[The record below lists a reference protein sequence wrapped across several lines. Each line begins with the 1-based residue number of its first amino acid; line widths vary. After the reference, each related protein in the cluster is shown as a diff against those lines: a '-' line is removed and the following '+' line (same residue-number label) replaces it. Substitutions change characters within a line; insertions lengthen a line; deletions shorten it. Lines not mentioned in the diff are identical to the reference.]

1 MDGFSR
7 LDGDR
12 CSVIALGRAYGL
24 VEGRLVRGSGYGPTQ
39 EDVDFEGAIMSSAH
53 YDFPVAVSQLKM
65 PDSRDQQ
72 VARSAKWLLE
82 QPGGSIVIVTPQKQ
96 VHGGVL
102 SGLIGRP
109 GVTHVSWR
117 GLSSSAF
124 AGHRVIYA
132 WPDRK
137 HLQDLW
143 DVEADALVVVEWGE
157 PETAEWIEDAN
168 PVRLLPG
175 ETIAPSAD
183 STVTDVAPLPN
194 GIDGILEG
202 IAAWA
207 AGYSTGL
214 KWNEEDKLKAD
225 MMNRPDRW
233 VDVSV
238 ERVRAKCRAL
248 GMRPNDVD
256 TVAELLQRRKDGRR
270 FNIGSTY
277 RDFRFN

>member
-1 MDGFSR
+1 M
-7 LDGDR
+7 
-12 CSVIALGRAYGL
+12 
-24 VEGRLVRGSGYGPTQ
+24 
-39 EDVDFEGAIMSSAH
+39 
-53 YDFPVAVSQLKM
+53 
-65 PDSRDQQ
+65 
-72 VARSAKWLLE
+72 
-82 QPGGSIVIVTPQKQ
+82 
-96 VHGGVL
+96 
-102 SGLIGRP
+102 
-109 GVTHVSWR
+109 
-117 GLSSSAF
+117 
-124 AGHRVIYA
+124 IYA

-238 ERVRAKCRAL
+238 ERFVRSAVRL
-248 GMRPNDVD
+248 GCGRTTSTPLRSYCSAARTDGDSTLAVPIEIFASTDGSGESKEEDV
-256 TVAELLQRRKDGRR
+256 R
-270 FNIGSTY
+270 
-277 RDFRFN
+277 

>member
-1 MDGFSR
+1 M
-7 LDGDR
+7 
-12 CSVIALGRAYGL
+12 
-24 VEGRLVRGSGYGPTQ
+24 
-39 EDVDFEGAIMSSAH
+39 
-53 YDFPVAVSQLKM
+53 
-65 PDSRDQQ
+65 
-72 VARSAKWLLE
+72 
-82 QPGGSIVIVTPQKQ
+82 
-96 VHGGVL
+96 
-102 SGLIGRP
+102 
-109 GVTHVSWR
+109 
-117 GLSSSAF
+117 
-124 AGHRVIYA
+124 IYA

-270 FNIGSTY
+270 FNVGSTY